1 MIMPFA
7 YVKPDTVDAAIEALQ
22 EDNAHA
28 LAGGTALLVDL
39 RNGVVNS
46 DLVVDLKGIEELDTF
61 KVDAEKGV
69 SIGART
75 DLNAIL
81 EDKTLKTTHPVIHEA
96 VSVLGTYQLRN
107 RATLVGNICKASPAA
122 DMGPPLFVLGA
133 EIVIKG
139 PEGERTMPV
148 TEFMTGVQE
157 NALEKG
163 EIVVRVDIPAYQKA
177 KMGYMKKQRIKGHD
191 LAVVNVAGLADP
203 GSGTLR
209 ICVGACAETPL
220 LLEGMDQLYKEVN
233 DIDKLAEEV
242 SELAVSSIS
251 PIDDVRATAEYR
263 SDMARVYVKRIVKRI
278 CS

>member
-1 MIMPFA
+1 M
-7 YVKPDTVDAAIEALQ
+7 
-22 EDNAHA
+22 
-28 LAGGTALLVDL
+28 
-39 RNGVVNS
+39 
-46 DLVVDLKGIEELDTF
+46 
-61 KVDAEKGV
+61 
-69 SIGART
+69 
-75 DLNAIL
+75 
-81 EDKTLKTTHPVIHEA
+81 TTHPVIHEA
-96 VSVLGTYQLRN
+96 VSVLATYQLRN

-157 NALEKG
+157 NALKKG
-163 EIVVRVDIPAYQKA
+163 EIVVRVDIPAYSKA

-203 GSGTLR
+203 SSGTLR
-209 ICVGACAETPL
+209 ICVGACAETPI
-220 LLEGMDQLYKEVN
+220 LLEGTDQLYKEVN

-251 PIDDVRATAEYR
+251 PIDDLRATAEYR